1 MWVTY
6 SSHNSLWMRIDIQS
20 SYDLGITT
28 FAPRVRNLKPTGLWR
43 ENLSQTRELPTMETS
58 WRLVQT
64 EIGGL
69 SKVEGNIIVQC
80 LEGNRIMPQARLM
93 SWDNIWMGD
102 RSLRSTKIKLNQHFL
117 HARLLKKSLTLRS
130 LRTTYCK
137 QMQHVCSHDDDR
149 WWYFNFMKHDD
160 QPCRHLELILD
171 LLQTWFSSCT
181 FLANSIASWWG
192 NCTTCTSPNVRSILS
207 CF

>member
-69 SKVEGNIIVQC
+69 SKVEGKINIVQC
-80 LEGNRIMPQARLM
+80 LEGNRKNASGSSSELRQHMDGRSITEIDEDQIKPTLSPRAFAKEISDIEITSDHILQANATCLF
-93 SWDNIWMGD
+93 SWW
-102 RSLRSTKIKLNQHFL
+102 RSVMVFQFHEAWRSTMQTLGTYTRSSPDLVFKLHIS
-117 HARLLKKSLTLRS
+117 RE
-130 LRTTYCK
+130 
-137 QMQHVCSHDDDR
+137 
-149 WWYFNFMKHDD
+149 FN
-160 QPCRHLELILD
+160 C
-171 LLQTWFSSCT
+171 
-181 FLANSIASWWG
+181 
-192 NCTTCTSPNVRSILS
+192 
-207 CF
+207 